1 MTRQGIVLY
10 HGIDSGGELKE
21 YAETAERCGYES
33 LWVTERYF
41 HEETFSML
49 GFLAAATHDIKLG
62 VGVSTP
68 LREIRRRPQCRRPPS
83 TASLG
88 EVLAWPWQERQLGG
102 PVPDGDTVPRPPCQ
116 PQRDG

>member
-1 MTRQGIVLY
+1 MARQGIVLY
-10 HGIDSGGELKE
+10 HGIDSSGELKE

-49 GFLAAATHDIKLG
+49 GFLAAVTHDIKLG
-62 VGVSTP
+62 VGVVNPFTRNP
-68 LREIRRRPQCRRPPS
+68 AL
-83 TASLG
+83 TAMSAATLDRISG
-88 EVLAWPWQERQLGG
+88 GGLAWPWQERQLGG
-102 PVPDGDTVPRPPCQ
+102 PVPDGDTVPRPQCQ

>member
-1 MTRQGIVLY
+1 MARQGIVLY

-49 GFLAAATHDIKLG
+49 GFLAAVTHDIKLG
-62 VGVSTP
+62 VGVVNPFTRNPALTAMSAAT
-68 LREIRRRPQCRRPPS
+68 LDVNSAEELGHWGTGIVYHCRDYIRQ
-83 TASLG
+83 
-88 EVLAWPWQERQLGG
+88 
-102 PVPDGDTVPRPPCQ
+102 
-116 PQRDG
+116 